1 MTKDKKKSNRGKD
14 RDGGATTTPD
24 VDKKQDLIGEKV
36 ALASYLRTGNSFLR
50 KIIE

>member
-24 VDKKQDLIGEKV
+24 VDKKQDLINNMK
-36 ALASYLRTGNSFLR
+36 LDLS
-50 KIIE
+50 